1 VAEPEVDAAMRL
13 GPYLAM
19 AALLLLV
26 GGVALG
32 VPGTASASTHPTP
45 AATGLTGN
53 ITGPTV
59 LGFSTDKYYTINGTG
74 GPAYAANGTLIG
86 NVTFYASVTGEN
98 TTGVSVTPSESAITN
113 VSGHPTL
120 LTVGNIPEVLTIVV
134 EVSSTYHSENQSIN
148 LTYVVTVVQP
158 YTLTV
163 DLISDSSSTII
174 GFPLTVW
181 LDGSPVGTIHIPSLT
196 AGSTYQATFNYPTLG
211 LSAGTHTFTVS
222 LVNEHGLVTFAGGAT
237 TFSTTF
243 YIPGPPP
250 NYTLWYVAG
259 AVAFFGAIFI
269 FVTRVAAR
277 RRNPARK

>member
-1 VAEPEVDAAMRL
+1 MRL
-13 GPYLAM
+13 AS
-19 AALLLLV
+19 AVVIVALLLLSGGIV
-26 GGVALG
+26 LGTPGVA
-32 VPGTASASTHPTP
+32 TAHPTP
-45 AATGLTGN
+45 AATGSLVGN

-59 LGFSTDKYYTINGTG
+59 LGYNTNKYYTINGTG

-86 NVTFYASVTGEN
+86 NVTYFASVTGEN
-98 TTGVSVTPSESAITN
+98 LTGVSITPSESAITN

-120 LTVGNIPEVLTIVV
+120 LAVGNIAEVLTIVV
-134 EVSSTYHSENQSIN
+134 EVSSTYQAENDSIN

-163 DLISDSSSTII
+163 TLVSNSASTIL
-174 GFPLTVW
+174 GFPLTVA
-181 LDGSPVGTIHIPSLT
+181 LDGTPVGTIHVPSLT
-196 AGSTYQATFNYPTLG
+196 AGETYPATFSYATLSLG
-211 LSAGTHTFTVS
+211 AGTHTFTVS
-222 LVNEHGLVTFAGGAT
+222 LVNEHGLVTFQGGAT
-237 TFSTTF
+237 SFSASF

-250 NYTLWYVAG
+250 DYTLWYVAG